1 MEEHSVG
8 KRRFHPKGIFSPRS
22 PLGPTQPSWRGN
34 ARRFRAWKGKEVGV
48 SPVSQ
53 TQSSDIGSGLDFPA
67 LGQNREFS
75 GLWMCLPKGMNVPC
89 DISKRE
95 FLELFTHHQEFS
107 GKEKQK
113 KSHPSPFWESRQG
126 HRTAPEGFENGFVPG
141 WDTPRGLSR
150 PQFDPEKSR
159 ASRGRDHP

>member
-1 MEEHSVG
+1 MKSRPEGEGGKWEIHRVSVFRGEELEEQSVG

-34 ARRFRAWKGKEVGV
+34 PRRFRAWKGKEVGV

-89 DISKRE
+89 DIGKRE

-113 KSHPSPFWESRQG
+113 KIPPIPVLG
-126 HRTAPEGFENGFVPG
+126 ITARTQN
-141 WDTPRGLSR
+141 S
-150 PQFDPEKSR
+150 
-159 ASRGRDHP
+159 SRGI